1 MKHHHNYFNNFLYE
15 GFEKK
20 MGFVDVQSV
29 PTYFLVTKN
38 ETFNSLNMSISYT
51 TEKLNIGGAMD
62 LSSGKFTAPRT
73 GTYFFS
79 FTGMIGFPT
88 SSSSVPYLILGFYL
102 NGVEIGSGWND
113 EANTV
118 ASQEVPV
125 VLQSTVNLQA
135 GDQVWLQIKSISAG
149 VALYTVKSFTGWIL
163 QENLSQSL

>member
-1 MKHHHNYFNNFLYE
+1 
-15 GFEKK
+15 
-20 MGFVDVQSV
+20 MGFADVQSV

-88 SSSSVPYLILGFYL
+88 LSSSVSYLVVGIFL
-102 NGVEIGSGWND
+102 NGVVIGNSWDD

-125 VLQSTVNLQA
+125 VVQSTVNLQQ
-135 GDQVWLQIKSISAG
+135 GDQIWLQITGITAG
-149 VALYTVKSFTGWIL
+149 VAMHSVRSFTGWLL

>member
-1 MKHHHNYFNNFLYE
+1 
-15 GFEKK
+15 
-20 MGFVDVQSV
+20 MGFADVQSV

-79 FTGMIGFPT
+79 STTLIGFPT
-88 SSSSVPYLILGFYL
+88 STSMSYLLLGFYL
-102 NGVEIGSGWND
+102 NGVEIGRSWND
-113 EANTV
+113 EAYTV
-118 ASQEVPV
+118 VSQEVPV
-125 VLQSTVNLQA
+125 VVQSTVNLQQ
-135 GDQVWLQIKSISAG
+135 GDQVWLQIIAISTG
-149 VALYTVKSFTGWIL
+149 VAMHSVRSFTGWLL